1 MTIILIIDAKAAG
14 TDKIKTLAEELRHF
28 DLIQTHIRPAL
39 RKLLDKVSRFLA
51 LLSSTR
57 KDAPFLFA

>member
-14 TDKIKTLAEELRHF
+14 TDKIKTFAEELRHF

-39 RKLLDKVSRFLA
+39 RKLLDKVPAF
-51 LLSSTR
+51 
-57 KDAPFLFA
+57 